1 MNFNFET
8 VDPTLVLIII
18 TKTLDTALNKV
29 SSHLYT
35 KFPRS
40 KNKKSHI
47 QIPLPRNS
55 LDQKTRKKQNFLF
68 LYNIYICTHLYIY
81 TILQILQF
89 STLKFP
95 KSILSP

>member
-18 TKTLDTALNKV
+18 TKTLDTALHKV

-55 LDQKTRKKQNFLF
+55 LDQKTRKNKISYFF
-68 LYNIYICTHLYIY
+68 TISIFARIY
-81 TILQILQF
+81 TFIQ
-89 STLKFP
+89 SY
-95 KSILSP
+95 KSYNSLL